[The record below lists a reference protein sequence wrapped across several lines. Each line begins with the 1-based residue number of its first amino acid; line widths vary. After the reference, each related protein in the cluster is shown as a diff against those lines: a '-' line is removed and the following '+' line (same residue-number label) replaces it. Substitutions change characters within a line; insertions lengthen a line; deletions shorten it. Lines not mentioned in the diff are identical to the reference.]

1 MVIGDRLRTLREAKN
16 LSQLDIEERTGLFRK
31 YVSGVESG
39 ETVPTVEMLESIACA
54 LEVPLYE
61 LFWDGEEPPALENLP
76 NRLSAEDIAWGG
88 AVRVMPKG
96 A

>member
-1 MVIGDRLRTLREAKN
+1 MVIGDRLRALREAKN
-16 LSQLDIEERTGLFRK
+16 LSQLDIEERTGLLRG
-31 YVSGVESG
+31 YVCGVENG
-39 ETVPTVEMLESIACA
+39 ETVPTVETLESIACA
-54 LEVPLYE
+54 LEVPLHE

-88 AVRVMPKG
+88 AARVMPKG